1 MKTILG
7 KKIGMTQI
15 FTEAGEVIPVSVVE
29 AGPVTVTQI
38 KNEEKDGYKGI
49 QIGFGEVKEK
59 KVTNPLKGH
68 FEKADLPYKKHL
80 AEFRADDIENYEVG
94 QAITVEDFEVGKKVD
109 VTGTSKGKGT
119 QGPIKRHGQSRG
131 PSSHGSKYHR
141 GPGSLGGTSYPG
153 RVFKGQTGAGRMGNE
168 TVTVQNVEIIKI
180 IPEKNVML
188 LKGAIPGPK
197 GGLMRIQEAVKAQKQ
212 DK

>member
-7 KKIGMTQI
+7 KKVGMTQI
-15 FTEAGEVIPVSVVE
+15 FTEAGEVIPVSVIE
-29 AGPVTVTQI
+29 AGPVTVTQV
-38 KNEEKDGYKGI
+38 KSEETDGYKGV
-49 QIGFGEVKEK
+49 QIGFGEIKEK
-59 KVTNPLKGH
+59 KVTKPLKGH
-68 FEKADLPYKKHL
+68 FDKSNLEHKKYL
-80 AEFRADDIENYEVG
+80 AEFRIDNADNYEVG
-94 QAITVEDFEVGKKVD
+94 QTLTVEDFEVGSKVD

-131 PSSHGSKYHR
+131 PTTHGSKYHR

-168 TVTVQNVEIIKI
+168 TVTVQNIEIIKI
-180 IPEKNVML
+180 IPEKNIML

-197 GGLMRIQEAVKAQKQ
+197 GGLMKIQDAVKAQKQ
-212 DK
+212 NK